1 MSRSVM
7 AFPRSRFVILT
18 LLATLSLS
26 SIALA
31 QGGEARNMVPP
42 SDLDVFPYQLVD
54 YTQAG
59 HEYRIN
65 NSRAVVL
72 GTITSIREIEDTEK
86 ILNWSATLRIES
98 FLKMDKP
105 QEQEGLGE
113 VRFRF
118 LPLQAP
124 LEEFKVGDRCVVLL
138 SRDSRHDHMLILGT
152 DYHYYPVS
160 KDGIVTKLFKE
171 VPSADAPVIR
181 EVGLSD
187 FLREVRRVLGRVS
200 IEEQA
205 AGADLIFQGQV
216 GSGAQGSGAEG
227 DYYIAN
233 ITPDKIYK
241 GDPGDGIIKIYSVNN
256 MNDRVLRTLNRPV
269 FIQGQTVFIFANKD
283 PTLSAQGP
291 DNPNGEAKYS
301 PLSGKQSVWAV
312 HPKTVWR
319 FGTQPIKREEFFK
332 KIDEL
337 TTR

>member
-1 MSRSVM
+1 MV
-7 AFPRSRFVILT
+7 FPKFRFVILA

-26 SIALA
+26 SIAMA
-31 QGGEARNMVPP
+31 QGGEARNMASPGNL
-42 SDLDVFPYQLVD
+42 DLFPYQLVD

-59 HEYRIN
+59 HEYRIHN
-65 NSRAVVL
+65 ARSVVL
-72 GTITSIREIEDTEK
+72 GTITSIREIEGTEK
-86 ILNWSATLRIES
+86 SLNWSATLRIES

-105 QEQEGLGE
+105 QEQEGLSE
-113 VRFRF
+113 IRFRF

-124 LEEFKVGDRCVVLL
+124 LKEFKVGDRCVVLL
-138 SRDSRHDHMLILGT
+138 SRDNRHDHMLILGT

-160 KDGIVTKLFKE
+160 EDGVVTKFFKE
-171 VPSADAPVIR
+171 VPTADAPMIR
-181 EVGLSD
+181 KVGLSD
-187 FLREVRRVLGRVS
+187 FLRELRRVIGRVS
-200 IEEQA
+200 VEEQA
-205 AGADLIFQGQV
+205 ASADLIFQGQV
-216 GSGAQGSGAEG
+216 GTAGQGSGAES

-241 GDPGDGIIKIYSVNN
+241 GDPGDGIIKIYSVNS

-291 DNPNGEAKYS
+291 DNPNGEAKYF
-301 PLSGKQSVWAV
+301 PLSGKQSIWAV

-319 FGTQPIKREEFFK
+319 FGPQPIKREEFFK

>member
-1 MSRSVM
+1 MT
-7 AFPRSRFVILT
+7 FPRSGFLLLT
-18 LLATLSLS
+18 LLAILSLS
-26 SIALA
+26 PAA
-31 QGGEARNMVPP
+31 MGQGEEARNMVPP
-42 SDLDVFPYQLVD
+42 GGLDVFPYQLVD

-59 HEYRIN
+59 HEYRIH

-72 GTITSIREIEDTEK
+72 GTITEIREIENTEK
-86 ILNWSATLRIES
+86 VLNWSATLRIES

-105 QEQEGLGE
+105 QEQEGLSE
-113 VRFRF
+113 IRFRY

-124 LEEFKVGDRCVVLL
+124 LKEFKVGDRCLVLL

-160 KDGIVTKLFKE
+160 EDGIVTKFFKE
-171 VPSADAPVIR
+171 APTADAPIIR

-187 FLREVRRVLGRVS
+187 FLREIRRVLGRIS
-200 IEEQA
+200 IDEQA

-216 GSGAQGSGAEG
+216 GSAAQGSGAEG
-227 DYYIAN
+227 NFYIVN

-241 GDPGDGIIKIYSVNN
+241 GDPGEGDIKIYSVNN
-256 MNDRVLRTLNRPV
+256 MNDQVLKTLNRPV

-291 DNPNGEAKYS
+291 DNPNGEAKYF
-301 PLSGKQSVWAV
+301 PLSGKQSIWAV
-312 HPKTVWR
+312 HPNTVWR
-319 FGTQPIKREEFFK
+319 YGTQPIKREEFFK